1 MDAVLIPHF
10 HPLLQAGFF
19 VKARVGK
26 SIDHFLCE
34 QMGISPHYVQE
45 RISTVFLD
53 GKPVDDI
60 ESAIIREGSVL
71 ALSSAMPGLVG
82 ATMRR
87 KSFYA
92 SLRNTITHADD
103 KGTIEEKEGFSRVK
117 VFNLLMADLAYPF
130 FGRGIYVPSR
140 DLEEFFVSFG
150 DRLCGGIRG
159 MTLDG
164 HPADPGCLGKA
175 GWPGGCDWTLLKLC
189 KSP

>member
-1 MDAVLIPHF
+1 MDAVLIPRF
-10 HPLLQAGFF
+10 HPILQAGFF

-26 SIDHFLCE
+26 SIDYFLCE

-53 GKPVDDI
+53 GKPVDNI
-60 ESAIIREGSVL
+60 ESAIIGEGSVL

-87 KSFYA
+87 KGFYA

-103 KGTIEEKEGFSRVK
+103 EGSIEEKEGFFRVK
-117 VFNLLMADLAYPF
+117 VFNLLMADLAPLF
-130 FGRGIYVPSR
+130 FERGIYVPSR
-140 DLEEFFVSFG
+140 DLEEFFVSLG

-159 MTLDG
+159 MTVDG
-164 HPADPGCLGKA
+164 RPADPGCLREA
-175 GWPGGCDWTLLKLC
+175 GWPSGRDWTLLKLC
-189 KSP
+189 KSR